1 VAGFRKHLEARAL
14 TGRRPLRLGLA
25 LAGLL
30 ALAGCGEPQ
39 DGGVT
44 LEFWAMGREGEV
56 VQALTREFER
66 RNPGIRVRVQQI
78 PWSAAHEKLLTAY
91 AGDTMPDVFQLGTT
105 WVPEFVALD
114 AISPLDDRVAASRDV
129 APADFFPGIV
139 DSNEVEGHLWGL
151 PWYVDTRLLFYRKD
165 ILTRAGH
172 PEPPRTWAEWR
183 DAMAAVKRLVGP
195 DADAIVLP
203 SNEWAPVVI
212 LALEQDA
219 KLLKGDAECGHFD
232 GPGFRKA
239 LAFYLSM
246 FKDGFASARTSAEIA
261 NLYQEFANGRFAMY
275 ISGPW
280 NLGEFASRMPTS
292 LQDAWATAPMPSPDQ
307 RYPGV
312 SLAGGASLAIRRT
325 SPHQDAAWKL
335 IEFLSS
341 TAQQVRFHQL
351 SGNLPARTTAWR
363 DPELAD
369 DPHARA
375 FFEQLQRVRSTPKIP
390 EWEQIAVAIT
400 RRVDQLVR
408 GDRTLDATVQALDA
422 DVDQILEKRRWLLHR
437 QAAGAAAGAGDA
449 CARLRTAAW

>member
-1 VAGFRKHLEARAL
+1 MLGFHKHPDDRAPTARSW
-14 TGRRPLRLGLA
+14 RLGLV

-30 ALAGCGEPQ
+30 ALAGCGDQQ
-39 DGGVT
+39 DGRVT
-44 LEFWAMGREGEV
+44 LVFWAMGREGEI
-56 VQALTREFER
+56 VQALTQEFER
-66 RNPGIRVRVQQI
+66 RHPDIRVRVQQI

-114 AISPLDDRVAASRDV
+114 AISPLDQRVAASPEV
-129 APADFFPGIV
+129 ASADFFPGIV
-139 DSNEVEGHLWGL
+139 DSNEVGGHLWGL
-151 PWYVDTRLLFYRKD
+151 PWYVDTRLLFYRQD
-165 ILTRAGH
+165 ILSRAGH

-212 LALEQDA
+212 LALEQNA
-219 KLLKGDAECGHFD
+219 ELLKGDAECADFD

-239 LAFYLSM
+239 LSFYLSM
-246 FKDGFASARTSAEIA
+246 FEDGFASASTGAEIA
-261 NLYQEFANGRFAMY
+261 NLYQEFANGRFSMY

-280 NLGEFASRMPTS
+280 NLGEFASRLPPA

-325 SPHQDAAWKL
+325 SAHQDAAWKL
-335 IEFLSS
+335 IEFLTG
-341 TAQQVRFHQL
+341 TAQQIRFYQL
-351 SGNLPARTTAWR
+351 SGNLPARTAAWQ
-363 DPELAD
+363 DPALAGD
-369 DPHARA
+369 RRAQA

-390 EWEQIAVAIT
+390 EWERIAAAIT

-408 GDRTLDATVQALDA
+408 GDRTLDATVRALDA

-437 QAAGAAAGAGDA
+437 RTGGAAAGVGDA
-449 CARLRTAAW
+449 CARLRTAAS

>member
-1 VAGFRKHLEARAL
+1 MPAL
-14 TGRRPLRLGLA
+14 GRPSRLGLA
-25 LAGLL
+25 LATLL
-30 ALAGCGEPQ
+30 ALAGCGQPQ
-39 DGGVT
+39 DARVN

-56 VQALTREFER
+56 VQALVREFEQL
-66 RNPGIRVRVQQI
+66 NPGIRVRVQQI

-114 AISPLDDRVAASRDV
+114 AISPLDGRVAASPGV
-129 APADFFPGIV
+129 ARADFFPGIV
-139 DSNEVEGHLWGL
+139 DSNEVGGHLWGL
-151 PWYVDTRLLFYRKD
+151 PWYIDTRLLFYRKD
-165 ILTRAGH
+165 ILTRAGY

-183 DAMAAVKRLVGP
+183 AAMAAVKRLVGAN
-195 DADAIVLP
+195 ADAIVLP
-203 SNEWAPVVI
+203 SNEWAPIVI
-212 LALEQDA
+212 LALQQDA
-219 KLLKGDAECGHFD
+219 KLLKGNDACGDFA
-232 GPGFRKA
+232 GPGFRKG

-246 FKDGFASARTSAEIA
+246 FKDGFASESTGAEIA
-261 NLYQEFANGRFAMY
+261 NIYQEFANGRFAMY

-280 NLGEFASRMPTS
+280 NLGEFASRMPPS
-292 LQDAWATAPMPSPDQ
+292 LKDAWATAPMPSPDQ

-341 TAQQVRFHQL
+341 TAQQIRFYQL
-351 SGNLPARTTAWR
+351 SGDLPARIAAWSNPALAR
-363 DPELAD
+363 DR
-369 DPHARA
+369 HARA

-422 DVDQILEKRRWLLHR
+422 DADQILEKRRWLLQR
-437 QAAGAAAGAGDA
+437 QTAGAAAAAGDA
-449 CARLRTAAW
+449 CARVRTAAW